1 MHPLLA
7 TKGRITLYLL
17 VWAALGGLLGYL
29 LTITGKLT
37 GVEAGA
43 LSLPLALFYAFVCL
57 APWYMCRALP
67 LGPYQIPK
75 LVGNDVAAGVVA
87 GLFWIVL
94 AKVLALVLSRSFPKL
109 NERFSPQLPLI
120 FGMGVLLYV
129 LSVALHY
136 VLFSVESSKE
146 AETREQQARTLARE
160 AEIKV
165 LEAQINPHFLFNSL
179 NSIAALATVDGVRA
193 REMCI
198 KLSDFLR
205 STLSL
210 REKNNISLRDELA
223 LAKAYLD
230 VEQVRFGSRLRVE
243 FETDSDC
250 NDCVVPPLFLQ
261 PLVENAVKHGIA
273 GLVDGG
279 TIRLEAHCHD
289 GWLQIKIQNEF
300 DPEAPAARRHG
311 LGLQNVRNR
320 LRTLYDNQARINT
333 TVNKAVDTTASLNRF
348 LVEIDLPC
356 GPRQF
361 WEGSFRRLDALL
373 EEKTFKKKKVDAGTD
388 RGDQR

>member
-7 TKGRITLYLL
+7 TKGRISLYLL
-17 VWAALGGLLGYL
+17 IWAVLGGLLGYL

-37 GVEAGA
+37 WLEAGA
-43 LSLPLALFYAFVCL
+43 LALPLALFYAFVCL
-57 APWYMCRALP
+57 APWYMCRVLP
-67 LGPYQIPK
+67 LGPSQIPK
-75 LVGNDVAAGVVA
+75 LLGNHVAAGVVA
-87 GLFWIVL
+87 GLFWLGL
-94 AKVLALVLSRSFPKL
+94 AKVLALGLSRYYPGF
-109 NERFSPQLPLI
+109 NDRFSPQLPLV
-120 FGMGVLLYV
+120 FGIGALLYL

-136 VLFSVESSKE
+136 VLLSLESSKE
-146 AETREQQARTLARE
+146 AETREQQALTLARE
-160 AEIKV
+160 AEIKA

-210 REKNNISLRDELA
+210 RDKSSISLGEELA

-230 VEQVRFGSRLRVE
+230 VEQVRFGARLRVE

-250 NDCVVPPLFLQ
+250 NDYAVPPLFLQ

-279 TIRLEAHCHD
+279 AIRVEARCHD
-289 GWLQIKIQNEF
+289 GWLQVKIQNEF
-300 DPEAPAARRHG
+300 DPDAPAARRHG

-320 LRTLYDNQARINT
+320 LRALYDNQARIDT
-333 TVNKAVDTTASLNRF
+333 TVNKAADTTASLNQF
-348 LVEIDLPC
+348 LVEVDLPC
-356 GPRQF
+356 EARRL
-361 WEGSFRRLDALL
+361 WEGSFRRLDAMLD
-373 EEKTFKKKKVDAGTD
+373 KRTPKRKKVDARSEMGN
-388 RGDQR
+388 QP

>member
-17 VWAALGGLLGYL
+17 VWAVLGGLLGFL
-29 LTITGKLT
+29 LTITGKLNW
-37 GVEAGA
+37 VEAAA
-43 LSLPLALFYAFVCL
+43 LALPLALFYAFVCL
-57 APWYMCRALP
+57 APWYMCRVLP
-67 LGPYQIPK
+67 LGPSQIPK
-75 LVGNDVAAGVVA
+75 LVGNHVAAGVVA
-87 GLFWIVL
+87 ALFWIVL
-94 AKVLALVLSRSFPKL
+94 AKVIALGLGRYYPNL
-109 NERFSPQLPLI
+109 NQRFSPQLPLV

-136 VLFSVESSKE
+136 VLLSVESSKE

-160 AEIKV
+160 AEIKA

-210 REKNNISLRDELA
+210 REKSNISLGEELA

-230 VEQVRFGSRLRVE
+230 VEQVRFGARLRVE
-243 FETDSDC
+243 FETDPDC
-250 NDCVVPPLFLQ
+250 EDFIVPPLFLQ

-279 TIRLEAHCHD
+279 TIRVEAHCQD
-289 GWLQIKIQNEF
+289 GRLQVKIQNEF
-300 DPEAPAARRHG
+300 DPDAPAARRHG

-320 LRTLYDNQARINT
+320 LRALYDNQARIDA
-333 TVNKAVDTTASLNRF
+333 TVSPAVDTTTSLNRF
-348 LVEIDLPC
+348 LVEVDLPC
-356 GPRQF
+356 EARQF
-361 WEGSFRRLDALL
+361 WDGSFDRLDALL
-373 EEKTFKKKKVDAGTD
+373 
-388 RGDQR
+388 DQRKPRKQ